1 MNILVL
7 NSGSSSLKYKLFA
20 MDEEKVLANGK
31 VERIGVPTGTAR
43 ISHSKQGSPKYTQE
57 KEIPDHEA
65 ALGIVLELL
74 TDPEHGVIPNLT
86 AINAVGHRVL
96 HGAEYYKESVL
107 IDDEVFTKLEELK
120 ELGPLHMP
128 ANLMG
133 IEACRKLIPGV
144 PQVATFDTAFHQ
156 TMPEKAYLYA
166 LPFELYR
173 KHKIRRYGF
182 HGTSHRY
189 VAEAAA
195 KFLNRPAAELKLIT
209 MHLGNGSS
217 MAAINGGRVID
228 TSMGFTPLEG
238 LVMGTRSGDI
248 DPAVLPFLCRLTQMT
263 LEEAVDFLNKQ
274 SGMLGMCGYSDM
286 RDVYKA
292 IDRGSEDARIAYEI
306 FVYRIVKFT
315 GAYYVALKGLDA
327 LVFTAGI
334 GENEYLLRE
343 DVCKELEFMGV
354 KLDYALNRT
363 KLEQTIFTP
372 TDLSAPDSKI
382 KVLVIPTDEELVIAR
397 DTYRLAMRSQ
407 A

>member
-7 NSGSSSLKYKLFA
+7 NSGSSSLRYKLFA
-20 MDEEKVLANGK
+20 MEKEEALAYGR
-31 VERIGVPTGTAR
+31 VERIGVPTGTAK
-43 ISHSKQGSPKYTQE
+43 ISHNKKGAERYT
-57 KEIPDHEA
+57 KDMEIVNHEA
-65 ALGIVLELL
+65 ALQIVLNLL
-74 TDPEHGVIPNLT
+74 TDPKHGVLSDLA

-96 HGAEYYKESVL
+96 HGAEYYKESVV
-107 IDDEVFTKLEELK
+107 IDEEVFAKLEELK

-128 ANLMG
+128 PNMMG
-133 IEACRKLIPGV
+133 IQACRKLMPGV
-144 PQVATFDTAFHQ
+144 VQVAVFDTAFHQ
-156 TMPEKAYLYA
+156 TMPKKAYLYA

-173 KHKIRRYGF
+173 KHRIRRYGF

-189 VAEAAA
+189 ISECAA
-195 KFLNRPAAELKLIT
+195 KFLNRPAEELKLIT
-209 MHLGNGSS
+209 MHLGNGCS
-217 MAAINGGRVID
+217 MAAIDGGKVID

-248 DPAVLPFLCRLTQMT
+248 DPAVFPVLCRAKGITV
-263 LEEAVDFLNKQ
+263 EEAVDYLNKK
-274 SGMLGMCGYSDM
+274 SGLLGMCGYSDM

-292 IDRGSEDARIAYEI
+292 IAKGEEDARIAYEI
-306 FVYRIVKFT
+306 FVYRVVKYT
-315 GAYYVALKGLDA
+315 GAYYAALKGLDA

-334 GENEYLLRE
+334 GENEFQLRE

-363 KLEQTIFTP
+363 KLEQTIFEP

-382 KVLVIPTDEELVIAR
+382 RVLVIPTDEELVIAR
-397 DTYRLAMRSQ
+397 DTHRLAMLSQ

>member
-1 MNILVL
+1 ML
-7 NSGSSSLKYKLFA
+7 
-20 MDEEKVLANGK
+20 D
-31 VERIGVPTGTAR
+31 
-43 ISHSKQGSPKYTQE
+43 
-57 KEIPDHEA
+57 A
-65 ALGIVLELL
+65 AE
-74 TDPEHGVIPNLT
+74 
-86 AINAVGHRVL
+86 
-96 HGAEYYKESVL
+96 
-107 IDDEVFTKLEELK
+107 
-120 ELGPLHMP
+120 
-128 ANLMG
+128 
-133 IEACRKLIPGV
+133 
-144 PQVATFDTAFHQ
+144 
-156 TMPEKAYLYA
+156 
-166 LPFELYR
+166 
-173 KHKIRRYGF
+173 
-182 HGTSHRY
+182 
-189 VAEAAA
+189 
-195 KFLNRPAAELKLIT
+195 FLNRPAAELKLIT

-217 MAAINGGRVID
+217 MAAIDGGKVID

-238 LVMGTRSGDI
+238 LAMGTRSGDI
-248 DPAVLPFLCRLTQMT
+248 DPAVLPFLCRLTRMT

-292 IDRGSEDARIAYEI
+292 IARGSEDARIAYEI

-363 KLEQTIFTP
+363 KLEQTIFAP